1 MSLINNKNRVHS
13 DGWQVSLWQK
23 RLLAI
28 LAPILIGCLF
38 APVLLG
44 SEISPAK
51 KKEIVYRK
59 YAEYKMGFPE
69 VKDISPQR
77 AMALQDEG
85 RIVFVDTRKA
95 AEMAVSILPGAVT
108 RKHFLGHH
116 QDYGNKIV
124 VAYCTIGKRSGD
136 FVREMAQQG
145 ITMLNLKGS
154 ILAWTLEGG
163 KVYDQSGNIVNR
175 VHIYG
180 DEWDYAPAGYE
191 TVKFSFVEKLL

>member
-1 MSLINNKNRVHS
+1 MTMINNKNRGTNN
-13 DGWQVSLWQK
+13 GWRTSLWQK

-28 LAPILIGCLF
+28 LGPIVMACLF
-38 APVLLG
+38 APVTLG
-44 SEISPAK
+44 SELSDAK
-51 KKEIVYRK
+51 KKEVVYRQ
-59 YAEYKMGFPE
+59 YAEYKREFPE
-69 VKDISPQR
+69 VKDIAPQR
-77 AMALQDEG
+77 AMALLDEG
-85 RIVFVDTRKA
+85 RIVFVDTREA
-95 AEMAVSILPGAVT
+95 AEMAVSILPSAIS
-108 RKHFLGHH
+108 KEHFMGHH
-116 QDYGNKIV
+116 QDYSDKIV

-175 VHIYG
+175 VHVYG

-191 TVKFSFVEKLL
+191 TVKFNFVEKLL